1 MGVRGLTSYIE
12 GNKKQFYEER
22 KLKNTK
28 LVIDGNSLLCNFH
41 VKSGLDQRHGGDYE
55 SFANIIQ
62 QFFDALTTCNIEPFV
77 VMDGAIDYSGKKFPT
92 LKERVQGRIEL
103 ASKMSS
109 GKARQSQVSPFTLL
123 SRAVFRQKLSSLN
136 VPFIYCMFE
145 ADQEVACL
153 ANKWNCAV
161 LSKDSDFYIF
171 DLKGGYLPYEFF
183 EWHNISM
190 CQETKERYIPVSHF
204 SINNFCACFNNMN
217 KELLPLFAVI
227 VGNDYTSPRSMD
239 AFFSRV
245 NFSQVAQPAHWWMHA
260 RIDGLLHWLSQF
272 PGPEEAMDEVLVR
285 DSAQDI
291 TQDIISGMQ
300 EYKVS
305 HSNLAQYFMH
315 GASVD
320 NLAKYYTPAN
330 LPEPVRHLPEWLLD
344 RLSRGHLPSFIL
356 DVLVLQKTI
365 LGVQVEN
372 CQLPSS
378 HTTSLPI
385 RQVFYG
391 LLLDGNRKLLQGQGS
406 EQGETTN
413 PTEGS
418 PLYHVQEFDRQ
429 GLKFQGAS
437 IDAILPSGIQQLP
450 LEKLNEVLLE
460 TLGADESITIADR
473 PHLNLPVCVTCYW
486 LSSSKP
492 KPNLQMVQALLLG
505 IVYGE
510 LCRLGGSQRGP
521 AAEYPGVRAVCNR
534 LGRLRVRANE
544 RRGPDLDVAHAYSQ
558 WQSCLWMSIY
568 LNQLL
573 CCPLP
578 EPECAWLYSGTFV
591 HGAVVEMKWGS
602 TPEDLLMGAPFPAQ
616 LYRDI
621 QVAVQ
626 RSVGADFFRPPS
638 RKWVNASLDQ
648 RHGGDYESFA
658 NIIQQFFETLT
669 TCNIKPF
676 VVMDG
681 AIDYSGKKFP
691 TLKER
696 AQGRVED
703 AGKISTGKS
712 KQSQVSP
719 FTLLSRTVFRQ
730 KLASLN
736 VPFIHC
742 MFEADQEIA
751 CLANEWNCAVLS
763 KDSDFYI
770 FDLKGGRVLL
780 ETLGADE
787 SITIADRPH
796 LNLPVCVTCYW
807 LSSSKPKPNLQMV
820 QALLLGI
827 VYGELCRL
835 GGSQR
840 DQLRDQFVFGI
851 SSKELRRK
859 LLNAASDNELTWP
872 KMIQITN
879 NFECT
884 SIGLQSIQRGPS
896 SPHLRADHVG
906 LQQRGAKQ
914 REFRMGRT
922 EPRSNT
928 GSECHRCLGK
938 GHAPGDRRFKEFHCR
953 GCGKTGHLE
962 RACKTKHPDLHATA
976 KEQQRRQTGGS
987 ASRSFHSRSGPEVN
1001 FVDKTESTTEG
1012 PVAEYPGVR
1021 AVCNRLGRLRVRANE
1036 RRGPDLDVAHAYSQW
1051 QSCLWM
1057 SIYLNQLL
1065 CSPLP
1070 EPECAWLYGGTFV
1083 HGAVKEMKGGSTPE
1097 VLLTG
1102 APFPAQLYS
1111 AIQGAMW
1118 HSVGADFFAPSSTK
1132 KRRGRRPNKRG
1143 RAPRAQGVVNR
1154 FALLT
1159 CEDDDADEE

>member
-28 LVIDGNSLLCNFH
+28 LVIDGNSLFCNLYI
-41 VKSGLDQRHGGDYE
+41 KSGLDQRHGGDYE

-62 QFFDALTTCNIEPFV
+62 QFFETLTTCNIKPFV

-92 LKERVQGRIEL
+92 LIERAQGRIEE
-103 ASKMSS
+103 AGKISS
-109 GKARQSQVSPFTLL
+109 GKSKQSQFSPFSLL
-123 SRAVFRQKLSSLN
+123 SRMVFRQKLSSLN

-145 ADQEVACL
+145 ADQEIACL
-153 ANKWNCAV
+153 ANEWNCAV

-190 CQETKERYIPVSHF
+190 CQETTERYIPVSHF

-245 NFSQVAQPAHWWMHA
+245 NFSQVAQPAYSRMHA

-315 GASVD
+315 GAAVD

-429 GLKFQGAS
+429 GLKFRGAS
-437 IDAILPSGIQQLP
+437 IDAILPSGFQQLP
-450 LEKLNEVLLE
+450 LEKLNEVPLPVRLQVLLE
-460 TLGADESITIADR
+460 TLGADESITIADC

-486 LSSSKP
+486 LCCSKP

-510 LCRLGGSQRGP
+510 LSRLGGNQRGP

-534 LGRLRVRANE
+534 LARLQVRANE

-591 HGAVVEMKWGS
+591 HCAVVEMKWGS

-638 RKWVNASLDQ
+638 RKWVNAS
-648 RHGGDYESFA
+648 
-658 NIIQQFFETLT
+658 
-669 TCNIKPF
+669 
-676 VVMDG
+676 
-681 AIDYSGKKFP
+681 KKV
-691 TLKER
+691 
-696 AQGRVED
+696 QG
-703 AGKISTGKS
+703 
-712 KQSQVSP
+712 
-719 FTLLSRTVFRQ
+719 
-730 KLASLN
+730 
-736 VPFIHC
+736 
-742 MFEADQEIA
+742 
-751 CLANEWNCAVLS
+751 
-763 KDSDFYI
+763 
-770 FDLKGGRVLL
+770 
-780 ETLGADE
+780 
-787 SITIADRPH
+787 
-796 LNLPVCVTCYW
+796 
-807 LSSSKPKPNLQMV
+807 
-820 QALLLGI
+820 
-827 VYGELCRL
+827 
-835 GGSQR
+835 
-840 DQLRDQFVFGI
+840 
-851 SSKELRRK
+851 
-859 LLNAASDNELTWP
+859 
-872 KMIQITN
+872 
-879 NFECT
+879 
-884 SIGLQSIQRGPS
+884 
-896 SPHLRADHVG
+896 
-906 LQQRGAKQ
+906 
-914 REFRMGRT
+914 
-922 EPRSNT
+922 
-928 GSECHRCLGK
+928 
-938 GHAPGDRRFKEFHCR
+938 
-953 GCGKTGHLE
+953 
-962 RACKTKHPDLHATA
+962 
-976 KEQQRRQTGGS
+976 
-987 ASRSFHSRSGPEVN
+987 
-1001 FVDKTESTTEG
+1001 
-1012 PVAEYPGVR
+1012 
-1021 AVCNRLGRLRVRANE
+1021 
-1036 RRGPDLDVAHAYSQW
+1036 
-1051 QSCLWM
+1051 
-1057 SIYLNQLL
+1057 
-1065 CSPLP
+1065 
-1070 EPECAWLYGGTFV
+1070 
-1083 HGAVKEMKGGSTPE
+1083 
-1097 VLLTG
+1097 
-1102 APFPAQLYS
+1102 
-1111 AIQGAMW
+1111 
-1118 HSVGADFFAPSSTK
+1118 VGATKRFFSS
-1132 KRRGRRPNKRG
+1132 NMY
-1143 RAPRAQGVVNR
+1143 ALQDDGV
-1154 FALLT
+1154 
-1159 CEDDDADEE
+1159 DE

>member
-1 MGVRGLTSYIE
+1 MGVRALTSYIE

-62 QFFDALTTCNIEPFV
+62 QFFDALTTCNIKPFV
-77 VMDGAIDYSGKKFPT
+77 VMDGAIDYSGKKFPR

-558 WQSCLWMSIY
+558 WQSCLWISIY

-616 LYRDI
+616 LYMDI

-626 RSVGADFFRPPS
+626 RSTKGYGYVFVECMPTVEEHLEVDVVGMEDGVTHNTIIA
-638 RKWVNASLDQ
+638 VAEAEASSQLC
-648 RHGGDYESFA
+648 HGE
-658 NIIQQFFETLT
+658 E
-669 TCNIKPF
+669 
-676 VVMDG
+676 
-681 AIDYSGKKFP
+681 
-691 TLKER
+691 
-696 AQGRVED
+696 
-703 AGKISTGKS
+703 
-712 KQSQVSP
+712 
-719 FTLLSRTVFRQ
+719 
-730 KLASLN
+730 
-736 VPFIHC
+736 
-742 MFEADQEIA
+742 
-751 CLANEWNCAVLS
+751 AVLS
-763 KDSDFYI
+763 TGVAVDAME
-770 FDLKGGRVLL
+770 L
-780 ETLGADE
+780 EDVETYDT
-787 SITIADRPH
+787 STIA
-796 LNLPVCVTCYW
+796 VAEAEA
-807 LSSSKPKPNLQMV
+807 SS
-820 QALLLGI
+820 
-827 VYGELCRL
+827 ELCP
-835 GGSQR
+835 GEEAVPSTGVAV
-840 DQLRDQFVFGI
+840 DAM
-851 SSKELRRK
+851 E
-859 LLNAASDNELTWP
+859 
-872 KMIQITN
+872 
-879 NFECT
+879 FE
-884 SIGLQSIQRGPS
+884 
-896 SPHLRADHVG
+896 D
-906 LQQRGAKQ
+906 
-914 REFRMGRT
+914 
-922 EPRSNT
+922 
-928 GSECHRCLGK
+928 
-938 GHAPGDRRFKEFHCR
+938 
-953 GCGKTGHLE
+953 
-962 RACKTKHPDLHATA
+962 
-976 KEQQRRQTGGS
+976 
-987 ASRSFHSRSGPEVN
+987 
-1001 FVDKTESTTEG
+1001 
-1012 PVAEYPGVR
+1012 
-1021 AVCNRLGRLRVRANE
+1021 VCA
-1036 RRGPDLDVAHAYSQW
+1036 
-1051 QSCLWM
+1051 
-1057 SIYLNQLL
+1057 
-1065 CSPLP
+1065 
-1070 EPECAWLYGGTFV
+1070 
-1083 HGAVKEMKGGSTPE
+1083 
-1097 VLLTG
+1097 
-1102 APFPAQLYS
+1102 
-1111 AIQGAMW
+1111 
-1118 HSVGADFFAPSSTK
+1118 
-1132 KRRGRRPNKRG
+1132 
-1143 RAPRAQGVVNR
+1143 
-1154 FALLT
+1154 
-1159 CEDDDADEE
+1159 ADEEMGALGDGEAAHQPESLPQTYPYPTTPQPIPPPNHPPADTSIHPHERQRLAIYLSR